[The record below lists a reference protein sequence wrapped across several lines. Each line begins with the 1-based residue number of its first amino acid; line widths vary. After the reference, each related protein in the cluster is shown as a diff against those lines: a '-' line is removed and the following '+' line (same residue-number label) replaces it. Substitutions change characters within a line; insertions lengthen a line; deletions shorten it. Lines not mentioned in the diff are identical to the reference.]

1 MKDERK
7 IKIVSSVEVTEDD
20 TENVDDLLEESEDED
35 IEVALDKLANI
46 TEEMKNLSMDKI
58 LEDNKELSEDEKD
71 ILKSAM
77 AGDGINFDMNKIV
90 EGSILKVVSDTFVKS
105 IDENTGLH
113 KILPYFYTTNE
124 EEVKIDTPL
133 FNIKI
138 KDLTYYLKDD
148 FKRLALSG
156 EGDEMYNLYL
166 TDAMKMHDALTNV
179 KIMVGEKNVKTDTFV
194 EYLTLIK
201 PVEEYMDEQ
210 FGKILGENAYKTAIS
225 LVYDSLKDRSSDD
238 YKKFIKEIKSKEKM
252 KENDINT
259 LKGYFY
265 QKLFK
270 GKKNLPIDLA
280 TDFSV
285 VVEALSRVFILA
297 WERNILQSDKEMDE
311 HINDIV
317 EDKFQIPISLSRR
330 IRYAVISH
338 LRSLYTDK
346 KNRWTFI
353 SIEKQLESDPI
364 QSSYLYK
371 TFDEITLNIQND
383 L

>member
-1 MKDERK
+1 MEDERK

-20 TENVDDLLEESEDED
+20 NENVDDLLEESEDED

-138 KDLTYYLKDD
+138 KDLTYYLKDE

-179 KIMVGEKNVKTDTFV
+179 KIMLGEKNVKTDTFV

-210 FGKILGENAYKTAIS
+210 FGKMLAENAYKTAIS
-225 LVYDSLKDRSSDD
+225 LVYDSL
-238 YKKFIKEIKSKEKM
+238 
-252 KENDINT
+252 
-259 LKGYFY
+259 
-265 QKLFK
+265 
-270 GKKNLPIDLA
+270 
-280 TDFSV
+280 
-285 VVEALSRVFILA
+285 
-297 WERNILQSDKEMDE
+297 
-311 HINDIV
+311 
-317 EDKFQIPISLSRR
+317 
-330 IRYAVISH
+330 
-338 LRSLYTDK
+338 
-346 KNRWTFI
+346 
-353 SIEKQLESDPI
+353 
-364 QSSYLYK
+364 
-371 TFDEITLNIQND
+371 
-383 L
+383 